1 MTFLSTLATI
11 AIGVSA
17 ALTPL
22 GLYDSLELRE
32 SAETTFV
39 YVRDNSPIG
48 RATPS
53 RQNYS
58 FDRVCGLHTSCPGND
73 DGFRFIKTELPG
85 GDTETTIVP
94 VPGVHNRTVHTSIAS
109 NISEAFMSATANNK
123 GTIAGVFD
131 IQYRFFSNF
140 NE

>member
-11 AIGVSA
+11 AIGISA

-32 SAETTFV
+32 SANTTFV

-53 RQNYS
+53 RQGYS
-58 FDRVCGLHTSCPGND
+58 FDRVCGYYTSCPGND
-73 DGFRFIKTELPG
+73 DGFRFIKHEYADGTS
-85 GDTETTIVP
+85 DTEIIP
-94 VPGVHNRTVHTSIAS
+94 KMGVHNRTVHTSIAS
-109 NISEAFMSATANNK
+109 NITEAFESATSDSNA
-123 GTIAGVFD
+123 TIAGVFD
-131 IQYRFFSNF
+131 IQYRFFSNY